1 MNMLIILILTY
12 EYESE
17 EANIDPEVISEAA
30 DVINTGVDPEHVD
43 TVEHIIVNN
52 PDQVK
57 PAALITFCRPKYS
70 IPTLVL
76 SCMDLQTLEIKS
88 QVCQSTKELNKNI
101 SEVK

>member
-1 MNMLIILILTY
+1 MNMLISLILVLTY

-17 EANIDPEVISEAA
+17 DANIDPEVISEAA

-52 PDQVK
+52 PDQFK
-57 PAALITFCRPKYS
+57 QAAWITFCRPKYS

-76 SCMDLQTLEIKS
+76 CCKDLQT
-88 QVCQSTKELNKNI
+88 
-101 SEVK
+101 